1 MKRTFIMLAVSSSL
15 LAAISGAV
23 AQHTVV
29 TDQEL
34 MDKLRDAAPAAV
46 LKGAAILNMGADGQ
60 MKVIQAGTNGWTC
73 MDPGG
78 APMCADE
85 SAMEWAKALRR
96 VFEASAAT
104 SWPAAPVDRIENF
117 PLMLRA
123 ALQKAAKRRD
133 LFQQKIILRSAS
145 ALVAGRFECV
155 RHDIE
160 G

>member
-1 MKRTFIMLAVSSSL
+1 VHDLVEGGLAPKPLQLSVGEIRKSSNP
-15 LAAISGAV
+15 AI
-23 AQHTVV
+23 
-29 TDQEL
+29 
-34 MDKLRDAAPAAV
+34 
-46 LKGAAILNMGADGQ
+46 
-60 MKVIQAGTNGWTC
+60 
-73 MDPGG
+73 
-78 APMCADE
+78 
-85 SAMEWAKALRR
+85 LRR
-96 VFEASAAT
+96 VFEASVAT